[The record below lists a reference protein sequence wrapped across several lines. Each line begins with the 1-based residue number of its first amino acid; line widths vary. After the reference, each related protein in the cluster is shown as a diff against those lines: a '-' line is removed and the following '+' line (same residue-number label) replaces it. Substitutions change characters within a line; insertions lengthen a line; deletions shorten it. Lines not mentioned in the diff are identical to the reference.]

1 MLKYRIQIFVL
12 GLVGLMLV
20 SACSEE
26 SEPVSNGTGAIAAK
40 AVWTPESHKKSL
52 SAGSSKNS
60 HPPAVVIMRATISG
74 PDMES
79 QIREFNIE
87 DHAGSISGV
96 PAGVNR
102 TLTLEGV
109 DASDICISRGVF
121 PGITVTTGGTTEPV
135 TVSMTAASDTG
146 LEPAAPIISS
156 PASSFYTS
164 NGKST
169 PGLTLSGECLDGHTV
184 SLFDSED
191 LSMVCTGSAFSF
203 NLSLP
208 DSDDSYPYSI
218 IQTSDFTGLSSVPS
232 SFVWNLDTT
241 APGLPAITSYMS
253 NPVVTAGSTL
263 SLIGTCETGA
273 TVHLLSNNSTP
284 DNLTVPCA
292 TDVYSFTLTNPVD
305 GASITYTID
314 QADAAGNTSSAVS
327 KVWTRNDALLFT
339 TTPTDGLT
347 TSEDGGTA
355 QFTVVL
361 NNAPSADVTIAVS
374 SGDTSEVTTS
384 TSLLTFTN
392 AD

>member
-241 APGLPAITSYMS
+241 APGLPA
-253 NPVVTAGSTL
+253 
-263 SLIGTCETGA
+263 
-273 TVHLLSNNSTP
+273 
-284 DNLTVPCA
+284 
-292 TDVYSFTLTNPVD
+292 
-305 GASITYTID
+305 
-314 QADAAGNTSSAVS
+314 
-327 KVWTRNDALLFT
+327 
-339 TTPTDGLT
+339 
-347 TSEDGGTA
+347 
-355 QFTVVL
+355 
-361 NNAPSADVTIAVS
+361 
-374 SGDTSEVTTS
+374 
-384 TSLLTFTN
+384 
-392 AD
+392 